1 MHPVEAITR
10 YVVDIM
16 GTVCLGILNYDDAL
30 IKTLSHSFNQLLSGA
45 STLITTTS
53 IQWNLLYLAQHQEV
67 QNQVRQE
74 LHDVL
79 HGKTFHIDD
88 LSKLSYT
95 QATVAEVGRI
105 KTLLPLGFPR

>member
-1 MHPVEAITR
+1 
-10 YVVDIM
+10 M
-16 GTVCLGILNYDDAL
+16 GTVCLGIFNYDDAL
-30 IKTLSHSFNQLLSGA
+30 IKTLTHSFNQLLSGA
-45 STLITTTS
+45 STVIITTS

-79 HGKTFHIDD
+79 HGKTLHIDD
-88 LSKLSYT
+88 LSKLPYT

-105 KTLLPLGFPR
+105 RTLLPLGFPR